1 MSYTEFYS
9 KVKERKMRKNTENL
23 RGSPLSKATSTGGK
37 NRELFITDAIY
48 KWKPFKIQS
57 ILALYKQMTKQKKIT
72 ELNCYM
78 DFGHNPTIHHLE
90 LTSI

>member
-1 MSYTEFYS
+1 MSYTKFYS

-57 ILALYKQMTKQKKIT
+57 ILALYK
-72 ELNCYM
+72 
-78 DFGHNPTIHHLE
+78 
-90 LTSI
+90 